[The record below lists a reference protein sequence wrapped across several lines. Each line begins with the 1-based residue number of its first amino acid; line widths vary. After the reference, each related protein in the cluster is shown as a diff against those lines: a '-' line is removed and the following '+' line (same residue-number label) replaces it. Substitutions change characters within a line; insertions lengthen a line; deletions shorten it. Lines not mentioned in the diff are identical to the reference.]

1 MLIVLMR
8 TDFLEPLSQLRD
20 TILWGSLGAAL
31 LAGLLAA
38 GLATNIALPLER
50 LSRAALRI
58 QRGQWD
64 KEVGLE
70 KGVELNRLARAME
83 RMRTGIVQRDEQV
96 RLMLA
101 QVAHEIRNPL
111 GGLEL
116 FASIAL
122 ETEDREDRIRLMERV
137 RKEVEALN
145 GIINDFLAFSR
156 PLHPE
161 VQLHDVRAPLQAA
174 TEWVDH
180 QVGAKGGELIVTL
193 PTVPLFVRADPDH
206 VKRAVINLLQ
216 NAAQAGTNVW
226 LDAWVRRVEVIVAV
240 RDDGPGVAPEL
251 AERIFHPFVTD
262 KEKGAGLG
270 LAIVKRMLEANGARI
285 VLMDPLTN
293 PDPGAPLKPG
303 GFGAQFRIYFQG
315 SEHLPARE

>member
-1 MLIVLMR
+1 MLIVLMQ
-8 TDFLEPLSQLRD
+8 TDYLEPLNQLRS
-20 TILWGSLGAAL
+20 TILWGSLGSAL
-31 LAGLLAA
+31 LAGILAA
-38 GLATNIALPLER
+38 ALATNIVLPLER

-58 QRGQWD
+58 QRGQWE
-64 KEVGLE
+64 KEVAVE
-70 KGVELNRLARAME
+70 SGVELNRLSRAME
-83 RMRTGIVQRDEQV
+83 RMRGGIVQRDEQL

-122 ETEDREDRIRLMERV
+122 ETEDREDRVRLMERV

-145 GIINDFLAFSR
+145 GIINDFLSFSR

-161 VQLHDVRAPLQAA
+161 VQLHDVRDSLQSAA
-174 TEWVDH
+174 EWMEH
-180 QVGAKGGELIVTL
+180 ELEAKGGELTVTL
-193 PTVPLFVRADPDH
+193 PKDPLFVRADPDH
-206 VKRAVINLLQ
+206 VKRAVLNLLR
-216 NAAQAGTNVW
+216 NGAQAGKNVW
-226 LDAWVRRVEVIVAV
+226 LDAWIRRGEVIVAV
-240 RDDGPGVAPEL
+240 RDDGPGVPPEL

-285 VLMDPLTN
+285 VLMDLMTN
-293 PDPGAPLKPG
+293 PDPGAPLHPG
-303 GFGAQFRIYFQG
+303 GSGAQFRVYFQG
-315 SEHLPARE
+315 SEHLPSRE